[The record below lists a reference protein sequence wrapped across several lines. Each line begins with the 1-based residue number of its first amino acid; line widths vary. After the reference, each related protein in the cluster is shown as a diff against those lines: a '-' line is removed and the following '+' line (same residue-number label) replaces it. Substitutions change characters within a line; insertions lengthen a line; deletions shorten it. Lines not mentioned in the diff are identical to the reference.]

1 MQDSSSPSGAEAAG
15 APLPPAPLR
24 TRSSLHVEWLIVA
37 AAALSG
43 WLLFSLRGH
52 LPRAND
58 VVEAPIT
65 LITSDREDLG
75 CAADRAFGRYRCE
88 YQAADRRWP
97 APPTAAEQ
105 LAAYYTEDRRM
116 FLIPGLFEQPALA
129 ARYAQEPPNH
139 ISRDSLHRF
148 TARCKLRL
156 LEKTEEFQV
165 RWVRGKDWSPGSA
178 AWVAEPIEC
187 KIQDK

>member
-1 MQDSSSPSGAEAAG
+1 MP
-15 APLPPAPLR
+15 PVLPR
-24 TRSSLHVEWLIVA
+24 SRSSLRVEWLIVA

-43 WLLFSLRGH
+43 WLLFSLRGR
-52 LPRAND
+52 LPRTND
-58 VVEAPIT
+58 VINAPIT
-65 LITSDREDLG
+65 LVTSDREDLG
-75 CAADRAFGRYRCE
+75 CAADRAFGRYRCQ

-97 APPTAAEQ
+97 APPAPAEQ

-129 ARYAQEPPNH
+129 ARYAQESPAR
-139 ISRDSLHRF
+139 IARDSLHRF

-165 RWVRGKDWSPGSA
+165 RWVRGQGWSAGSA

-187 KIQDK
+187 HIQDK

>member
-1 MQDSSSPSGAEAAG
+1 MVG
-15 APLPPAPLR
+15 
-24 TRSSLHVEWLIVA
+24 

-52 LPRAND
+52 LAGAND
-58 VVEAPIT
+58 VIEAPIT
-65 LITSDREDLG
+65 LITSDRDDLG
-75 CAADRAFGRYRCE
+75 CAAERSFGRYRCE

-97 APPTAAEQ
+97 APPAPAEQ

-129 ARYAQEPPNH
+129 ARYAQESPTH
-139 ISRDSLHRF
+139 TSRDSLHRF
-148 TARCKLRL
+148 TVRCKLRL
-156 LEKTEEFQV
+156 LQKTDQFKV
-165 RWVRGKDWSPGSA
+165 RWVRGQDWSPGTA